1 MEEIRAAQQGCGEE
15 DFTTRI
21 RALGAFHAEHLA
33 DVAPYRLLARQAKV
47 SPTTV
52 SDWLR
57 GERFPQDV
65 AKLKVVVRALR
76 TIALPLGILDDDAAA
91 RLLDEEGWARVHRAE
106 AGRRADAVGHAVLRA
121 QARAALSRGA
131 TADPAAP
138 ATGLLPVH
146 AVRDAAP
153 AARLPQSP
161 PLPRSRPVEAWN
173 PRHLGVKPAIE
184 VPGAPGD
191 LPLYIPR
198 DHDRALRRTLRGM
211 KAAGGMLLLVGEPSA
226 GKSRSAHEAVRDE
239 LSDWWLLRPQDVAE
253 LQELARVTSTA
264 PLPTA
269 PGLILWLDDLDR
281 FLCAHPALTAP
292 TLVQLLDPRTPTIVV
307 GALWPDQYDRHSDP
321 GGADSEHDTRSAAP
335 AARDILALAV
345 TVDVAAEFSN
355 SERERS
361 QEIADKD
368 PRIAAAMQVAD
379 FGVVQT
385 LAGAPILERRWRHGN
400 AYGRALITAS
410 VDARRLGAPELITPA
425 FLRAAAPGYLD
436 SASWARATGTWWD
449 SGLRY
454 ATAPVDGATAAL
466 SPRAGSEPGS
476 VVGYTLADHLLHVG
490 TRRRDFEA
498 VPDSAW
504 RALLATSDSH
514 DLVRIGWSAQWRL
527 LYELA
532 DSFYAAAGAEGVLHR
547 ARLLRTRGRTAEY
560 LAALESL
567 AAEGNPEAVSQLIT
581 HVQRDLVQDDHETQI
596 ALLSPYADAH
606 EQAADALADALA
618 SAGRHDEAIAVW
630 TRLATGGDGE
640 AARNA
645 AEALL
650 TAGRRDEALALLREG
665 AGRDSGV
672 RDNLVALLLDDGT
685 ANSAAEAE
693 RVLRAWSA
701 ENPDDFTCEQLRVD
715 LLVAASRLD
724 ELEDMAVDGSE
735 AARRFLTSHWREH
748 AAENPGIVAHAS
760 AVCAA
765 WKPSPYGP
773 WAEMHLYEE
782 LGMVEAALDVA
793 LAFERDHGHND
804 DLDTVVASMLVDAGR
819 WDELTARAET
829 GNWRAQDRVALTL
842 AEQGRIAEIE
852 ERAALGDLPARSY
865 LSDHLEQSGRVD
877 EAIALWRHAMA
888 AGEDDGRRRLVSLLE
903 RHGRDVELLAL
914 LREETR
920 PLGKYDARRL
930 ADLLGKAGRLAELA
944 DRAAAGDYYA
954 DAEVVNHLAE
964 SGHVDELCRRAVAGS
979 GSATRALLYLADQ
992 EPEAAPGLRGLMEYG
1007 LRLDGTVAAPGEPG
1021 QDGVLCGFGSPA

>member
-1 MEEIRAAQQGCGEE
+1 M
-15 DFTTRI
+15 
-21 RALGAFHAEHLA
+21 GAFHAEHLA
-33 DVAPYRLLARQAKV
+33 NVAPYRFLARQARV

-57 GERFPQDV
+57 GERFPQD
-65 AKLKVVVRALR
+65 AGKLKAVVRALR
-76 TIALPLGILDDDAAA
+76 TIALPLGILDGGAATP
-91 RLLDEEGWARVHRAE
+91 LLDEEAWAQVHRAE
-106 AGRRADAVGHAVLRA
+106 AARRADAVGHAVLRA

-131 TADPAAP
+131 TAGPAAP
-138 ATGLLPVH
+138 AAGLLPVH
-146 AVRDAAP
+146 AARDAAS
-153 AARLPQSP
+153 AARPPQSP
-161 PLPRSRPVEAWN
+161 PLPRARRVEDWN

-211 KAAGGMLLLVGEPSA
+211 KGAGGMLLLVGEPST
-226 GKSRSAHEAVRDE
+226 GKSRSAYEAVRNE

-253 LQELARVTSTA
+253 LQELARPTA
-264 PLPTA
+264 ATTLPAA

-292 TLVQLLDPRTPTIVV
+292 TLVRLLDPRTPTVVV
-307 GALWPDQYDRHSDP
+307 GALWPDQYDRHNHP
-321 GGADSEHDTRSAAP
+321 GGADTEHDTRGAAR
-335 AARDILALAV
+335 AARDVLALAV
-345 TVDVAAEFSN
+345 TVDVAEEFSD

-361 QEIADKD
+361 QEIANEDL
-368 PRIAAAMQVAD
+368 RIAAAMQVAD

-410 VDARRLGAPELITPA
+410 VDARRLGAPELLTPA
-425 FLRAAAPGYLD
+425 FLRAASPGYLD

-449 SGLRY
+449 SGLQY
-454 ATAPVDGATAAL
+454 ATEPVDGATAAL
-466 SPRAGSEPGS
+466 SPQAGSEPGS

-490 TRRRDFEA
+490 AHRRSFEA
-498 VPDSAW
+498 VPESAW
-504 RALLATSDSH
+504 RALLATSVGH

-532 DSFYAAAGAEGVLHR
+532 DTFYAAAGAEGALHR

-560 LAALESL
+560 FAALESL
-567 AAEGNPEAVSQLIT
+567 AAEGHPEAVDQLVT
-581 HVQRDLVQDDHETQI
+581 HVLRDLVQDDHDTRI

-606 EQAADALADALA
+606 ERAAGALADALA

-630 TRLATGGDGE
+630 TRLAAGGDGE

-645 AEALL
+645 AEALVV
-650 TAGRRDEALALLREG
+650 AGRRGEALALLRDG
-665 AGRDSGV
+665 ASRDSGV
-672 RDNLVALLLDDGT
+672 RDKLVALLLDDGT
-685 ANSAAEAE
+685 ATSATEAE
-693 RVLRAWSA
+693 HVLRAWSA
-701 ENPDDFTCEQLRVD
+701 ENPDDFTCEQLLVD

-724 ELEDMAVDGSE
+724 ELEVMAVDGSE
-735 AARRFLTSHWREH
+735 AARRFLTSHWRER
-748 AAENPGIVAHAS
+748 AAEDPGIVAHAKT
-760 AVCAA
+760 VCAA

-773 WAEMHLYEE
+773 WPEMHLYEE

-804 DLDTVVASMLVDAGR
+804 DLDAVVASMLVDSGR
-819 WDELTARAET
+819 WDELTARAEA
-829 GNWRAQDRVALTL
+829 GNWRAQDQVARTL

-852 ERAALGDLPARSY
+852 ERAARGDLSARSH

-888 AGEDDGRRRLVSLLE
+888 AGEYDGRRRLIRLLE
-903 RHGRDVELLAL
+903 QHGREVELLAL
-914 LREETR
+914 LREEPR
-920 PLGKYDARRL
+920 PLDKYDARRL
-930 ADLLGKAGRLAELA
+930 ADLLVKAGRLAELA
-944 DRAAAGDYYA
+944 DRAAAGDKYA

-964 SGHVDELCRRAVAGS
+964 NDRVDELCRRAVAGS
-979 GSATRALLYLADQ
+979 GSATRALLHLADR
-992 EPEAAPGLRGLMEYG
+992 EPEAAPGLRGLTEYG
-1007 LRLDGTVAAPGEPG
+1007 LRLDGTVAAPGEP
-1021 QDGVLCGFGSPA
+1021 S